1 MKRESY
7 KGWTSFVLI
16 LLFEAAAA
24 SPSLAGSVEVH
35 NASAAP
41 LSESTAMLMF
51 GVSLVLIG
59 GILHRRAKAARN
71 RAVYRSSRQLSIRL
85 NDR

>member
-1 MKRESY
+1 MKLVSC
-7 KGWTSFVLI
+7 KGWISVVIALMW
-16 LLFEAAAA
+16 EAVMG
-24 SPSLAGSVEVH
+24 SPSLAQTLEAH
-35 NASAAP
+35 TATRAP

-59 GILHRRAKAARN
+59 GILHRRAKTTRN
-71 RAVYRSSRQLSIRL
+71 RAMYRSSGQLSVRL